1 MTESQHRMPDELRDF
16 VEGRVPAATESA
28 IVEHLN
34 DCTECQ
40 HTVTLLAGGDA
51 WAVET
56 REVLRTLEEFED
68 DPYSAHGNDVTEE
81 SDVTE
86 IPRVML
92 QCLAPTDDPAMLGRL
107 GIYEVFGVV
116 GAGGAG
122 IVFKALERSLNRF
135 VAVKVLSPLL
145 ACNGAARKRFAR
157 EARAAAA
164 IVHEHVVPIHAVDE
178 FQGLP
183 FLVMQYIP
191 GRSLQQRL
199 NHQGPL
205 GIREIL
211 RIGHQAALGLAA
223 AHAQGV
229 VHRDIKPANILL
241 ENGVERVLLTDFGLA
256 RTVDDASLTCSGVIA
271 GTPEYMS
278 PEQAR
283 GETVDHCSDL
293 FSLGSVLY
301 ALCTGHSPFRAST
314 TMGILQRICHDAPR
328 PVCHVNPEIPD
339 EIGRYIERLLDKR
352 IQRRPQSATE
362 VATWCADQLSQ
373 VQLPSAAR
381 RVQERRVRMKW
392 GLAAAGIIALSSV
405 VAGAVWS
412 TRPPSPL
419 ANATDLRTP
428 IPEPA
433 QPIDDTPPDATPAAR
448 GTPKSN
454 RTTAPDDVQEL
465 QVIRQQLER
474 LERETRTPGPS
485 QLDRW
490 DDEIQRLLRS
500 VEQLESD
507 KR

>member
-1 MTESQHRMPDELRDF
+1 MTESQHRKPDELRDF
-16 VEGRVPAATESA
+16 VEGRVPEAAESA

-34 DCTECQ
+34 DCAECQ
-40 HTVTLLAGGDA
+40 RTITLLAGGEA
-51 WAVET
+51 WAIET
-56 REVLRTLEEFED
+56 REVLRNQEEFD
-68 DPYSAHGNDVTEE
+68 NDPYLVHGNDVTEE

-107 GIYEVFGVV
+107 GIYEVLGVV

-256 RTVDDASLTCSGVIA
+256 RTVADA
-271 GTPEYMS
+271 
-278 PEQAR
+278 
-283 GETVDHCSDL
+283 
-293 FSLGSVLY
+293 
-301 ALCTGHSPFRAST
+301 
-314 TMGILQRICHDAPR
+314 
-328 PVCHVNPEIPD
+328 
-339 EIGRYIERLLDKR
+339 
-352 IQRRPQSATE
+352 
-362 VATWCADQLSQ
+362 
-373 VQLPSAAR
+373 
-381 RVQERRVRMKW
+381 
-392 GLAAAGIIALSSV
+392 
-405 VAGAVWS
+405 
-412 TRPPSPL
+412 
-419 ANATDLRTP
+419 
-428 IPEPA
+428 
-433 QPIDDTPPDATPAAR
+433 
-448 GTPKSN
+448 
-454 RTTAPDDVQEL
+454 
-465 QVIRQQLER
+465 
-474 LERETRTPGPS
+474 
-485 QLDRW
+485 
-490 DDEIQRLLRS
+490 
-500 VEQLESD
+500 
-507 KR
+507 